1 MQCKRCGGDVN
12 PEARF
17 CPTCGSTLSLQTE
30 GGEAPVRAPRRTVK
44 RWVYRGA
51 LVVVLLGGIGIFLE
65 QLLRTYHPV
74 IDAQPTVALMTMYR
88 DEQIRSTP
96 VEATMVNGM
105 IAVPLRLVQEH
116 RLVRFFDP
124 EGIQEIPVIA
134 YITPQGKLV
143 TAISR
148 SDHCGSTDFYLSGNN
163 IHCASCPSYWN
174 MASLEAYACCQRYYP
189 DPIPSTVS
197 GDMVV
202 IDAARVRQW
211 QGRL

>member
-17 CPTCGSTLSLQTE
+17 CPTCGSTLSLQKE
-30 GGEAPVRAPRRTVK
+30 SVEAPVHAPKRTVK
-44 RWVYRGA
+44 QWVYRGA
-51 LVVVLLGGIGIFLE
+51 LVVILLGGIGIFLE

-74 IDAQPTVALMTMYR
+74 IDGQPTVALMTMYR

-124 EGIQEIPVIA
+124 ERIQEIPVIA

-189 DPIPSTVS
+189 DPVPSTVL

-202 IDAARVRQW
+202 INAAEVRQW